1 MPLISATLARAGA
14 VCMCLGLTVP
24 ATLAQDASVPTVTT
38 VESTELAPSTGD
50 ATLDTT
56 VEPTSDNLD
65 LSLDSPTADSAGTQP
80 WLPRDGKPYWSKS
93 ADFATAPE
101 SADVATAQKPGWMP
115 SEGQPPWATHQ
126 GQPEWAGSPSRE
138 ITTGAPP
145 AMSGLAANQ
154 GSHGRGRN
162 R

>member
-24 ATLAQDASVPTVTT
+24 ATLAQDASVPTDTT

-50 ATLDTT
+50 ATLNTT
-56 VEPTSDNLD
+56 VEPTGDNLD

-80 WLPRDGKPYWSKS
+80 WWPRDGKPYWSKS
-93 ADFATAPE
+93 ADVTTAPE
-101 SADVATAQKPGWMP
+101 SADGATAPWMP
-115 SEGQPPWATHQ
+115 SDGQPLWAAKPQ
-126 GQPEWAGSPSRE
+126 GQPEWAGSPSHE
-138 ITTGAPP
+138 TTTGPP
-145 AMSGLAANQ
+145 TAMSGLAANQ